1 MEIIVWIGATV
12 TLAGLAMLAWCIV
25 AIVRARRAKLDD
37 AALKARLQKV
47 VALNLAALA
56 VSGLGL
62 MMVIVG
68 VFLA

>member
-1 MEIIVWIGATV
+1 MEIVVWIGATV

-25 AIVRARRAKLDD
+25 AVVRARRAKLDD